1 MIHTLIK
8 RIISVLA
15 ISLCAVFAF
24 LPAFGAEAAGT
35 SVLDTDAMFTTRDLD
50 QQPKAENVRVL
61 HVSDG
66 QTLSITEEGVYVI
79 QGQASEATIMVE
91 ASDEAKIQLVLDGV
105 RITNSDFPCIYV
117 KSADK
122 VFVTTSAD
130 SSLTVTSSFRSDG
143 EIKTNSVIFS
153 RSDLVLNGTAS
164 LTISSSNHGIV
175 SKDDLKITGGK
186 YFLTAAHHA
195 LKANDSI
202 RIAGGNLTLNA
213 GEDGLHAENDEDPTK
228 GYIYIAG
235 GQFDITVKDDAIHAE
250 SVLQIDKGDF
260 QISASEGLEGTYIQI
275 NGGTI
280 HIQSSD
286 DGINAA
292 QKSSAY
298 RATFEING
306 GDITVVMGAGDTDGV
321 DSNGDLIINGGTIN
335 VTGNSGFDYDG
346 SSSFNGGTIIVNGQ
360 QLDSI
365 PNQMM
370 GGRGGMG
377 FGGKRRQWS

>member
-1 MIHTLIK
+1 MINNLLK
-8 RIISVLA
+8 RIISALA
-15 ISLCAVFAF
+15 IGLCAVFAF
-24 LPAFGAEAAGT
+24 LPVFSAEAAGV
-35 SVLDTDAMFTTRDLD
+35 SVLDTDAMFTARDMD
-50 QQPKAENVRVL
+50 QQPKSENVRVL
-61 HVSDG
+61 RISHG
-66 QTLSITEEGVYVI
+66 QSLSITEEGVYVI
-79 QGQASEATIMVE
+79 RGQASEATITVE

-105 RITNSDFPCIYV
+105 HITNSDFPCIYV

-130 SSLTVTSSFRSDG
+130 SSLTVTGSFRSDG
-143 EIKTNSVIFS
+143 ETKTNAVIFS

-164 LTISSSNHGIV
+164 LTISSSYHGVV

-186 YFLTAAHHA
+186 YFITAARHA
-195 LKANDSI
+195 VKANDSI

-213 GEDGLHAENDEDPTK
+213 GEDGLHAENDEDPEK

-260 QISASEGLEGTYIQI
+260 QISGSEGLEGTYIQI

-286 DGINAA
+286 DGINAG

-298 RATFEING
+298 RATVEING
-306 GDITVVMGAGDTDGV
+306 GDITIVMGAGDTDGV
-321 DSNGDLIINGGTIN
+321 DSNGDLFINGGTIN

-346 SSSFNGGTIIVNGQ
+346 SATFNGGTIIVNGQ
-360 QLDSI
+360 QLNSI

-370 GGRGGMG
+370 GGRGGTG
-377 FGGKRRQWS
+377 FGGKRRQW

>member
-1 MIHTLIK
+1 MINNFLK
-8 RIISVLA
+8 RIISALA
-15 ISLCAVFAF
+15 VGLCAVFAF
-24 LPAFGAEAAGT
+24 LPILSAEAAGV

-130 SSLTVTSSFRSDG
+130 SSLTVTGSFRSDG
-143 EIKTNSVIFS
+143 EIKTNAVIFS
-153 RSDLVLNGTAS
+153 RSDLVLNGIAS

-186 YFLTAAHHA
+186 YFLTAARHA
-195 LKANDSI
+195 VKANDSI
-202 RIAGGNLTLNA
+202 RIAGGNLMLNA

-306 GDITVVMGAGDTDGV
+306 GDITIVMGAGDTDGV

-365 PNQMM
+365 TNQMM
-370 GGRGGMG
+370 GGRGGTG
-377 FGGKRRQWS
+377 FGGKRRQ

>member
-8 RIISVLA
+8 RIISALA
-15 ISLCAVFAF
+15 IGLCAVFAF
-24 LPAFGAEAAGT
+24 LPAFEAEAAGT
-35 SVLDTDAMFTTRDLD
+35 SALDTDTMFTTRDLD

-61 HVSDG
+61 RVSDG
-66 QTLSITEEGVYVI
+66 QALSITEEGVYVI
-79 QGQASEATIMVE
+79 QGQASEATITVE
-91 ASDEAKIQLVLDGV
+91 ASDEAKIQIVLDGV

-130 SSLTVTSSFRSDG
+130 SSLTVTGSFRSDG
-143 EIKTNSVIFS
+143 ATKTNAVIFS

-186 YFLTAAHHA
+186 YFITAARHA
-195 LKANDSI
+195 VKANDSI
-202 RIAGGNLTLNA
+202 RIAGGNLSLNA

-250 SVLQIDKGDF
+250 SILQIDKGDF

-286 DGINAA
+286 DGINAG

-298 RATFEING
+298 RTTFEINDG
-306 GDITVVMGAGDTDGV
+306 EITIVMGTGDTDGV

-346 SSSFNGGTIIVNGQ
+346 SASFNGGTIIVNGQ

-377 FGGKRRQWS
+377 FSGKRRQW